1 MSVRDRLLVVVLAL
15 VALPSSAVAAV
26 TVTEFEVKPSSLQA
40 GGHPSVTITQSFQY
54 SSATDDAKDTFV
66 RLAPGL
72 LGNPQNAA
80 QCTSEQLRTTAGC
93 PAAAKVGSVEATAR
107 RSSLDCPAR

>member
-1 MSVRDRLLVVVLAL
+1 VIALLVVVLAL

-26 TVTEFEVKPSSLQA
+26 TVTEFEVEPSSLQA

-54 SSATDDAKDTFV
+54 SSGTDDGKDTFV

-80 QCTSEQLRTTAGC
+80 QCTSGQLRTTA
-93 PAAAKVGSVEATAR
+93 R
-107 RSSLDCPAR
+107 RVTVRLKLTDSRKKTTSLRLRVPRD

>member
-1 MSVRDRLLVVVLAL
+1 ME
-15 VALPSSAVAAV
+15 PSSH
-26 TVTEFEVKPSSLQA
+26 PRQA
-40 GGHPSVTITQSFQY
+40 GIRSVTITQSFQY
-54 SSATDDAKDTFV
+54 SSATDDGKDTFV

-107 RSSLDCPAR
+107 PILRRTARPDDAGGPWHRVQPQAQGR